1 MRTHYKTA
9 GLILALAVT
18 LTAAAQTSRS
28 QSPTQGRATAPSQ
41 TAPSTQ
47 PGTQP
52 QASPQAPAGSQ
63 SQTAPEGQTGFQS
76 QTPSAGEAGSQTQ
89 PPQSQPGSATSRGQ
103 GQAAGQ
109 GSPTEDELQLTNDQK
124 AKLQPIIQ
132 EEMVQ
137 IDAVRND
144 NSLTMEQKQAKVAQ
158 IKRDHFPKIEAILTP
173 EQRKKLVDMQEKARQ
188 QPQTP
193 GSQSNAQQ
201 PPQ

>member
-1 MRTHYKTA
+1 MRTHHTIA

-18 LTAAAQTSRS
+18 LTAAQTSSS
-28 QSPTQGRATAPSQ
+28 QAPTPGQAASPSQ
-41 TAPSTQ
+41 TTPSTP

-63 SQTAPEGQTGFQS
+63 SQTGAEGQASSPS
-76 QTPSAGEAGSQTQ
+76 QAPSAGEAGSPTQ
-89 PPQSQPGSATSRGQ
+89 PSQRQAGSATSG
-103 GQAAGQ
+103 GHGPAAQ
-109 GSPTEDELQLTNDQK
+109 PGSSTEDELQLTNEQK
-124 AKLQPIIQ
+124 EKLQPIIQ

-137 IDAVRND
+137 IDAVRTD

-158 IKRDHFPKIEAILTP
+158 IKKDHFPKIEAILTP

-188 QPQTP
+188 QQAP
-193 GSQSNAQQ
+193 GSHSNPQQ